1 MDKYIREF
9 QKPYRTK
16 LKVCITLYS
25 SKVNK
30 MLNPP
35 ADRISG
41 KHRPLNDD
49 KYQPHLGII
58 AQPQVGT
65 NLADKVLPRK
75 KVKDEYIPTLMKQM
89 GIEYS
94 TSNLSLGCRDVNDL
108 RKVVRGNG
116 TFFNRQL
123 VNANPIAPLSRSA
136 FSDDR
141 LGVSA
146 DLKQKPHF
154 VMTYR

>member
-1 MDKYIREF
+1 MNQYIRDF
-9 QKPYRTK
+9 QKTYRSK
-16 LKVCITLYS
+16 LKVFITLYS
-25 SKVNK
+25 SKVK

-41 KHRPLNDD
+41 KHRPLNND
-49 KYQPHLGII
+49 KYHPQLGII
-58 AQPQVGT
+58 DQPDVGT
-65 NLADKVLPRK
+65 NLADNKLPNK
-75 KVKDEYIPTLMKQM
+75 KVKDEFIPTLMKQM

-94 TSNLSLGCRDVNDL
+94 TSNISLGCREVNDL

-116 TFFNRQL
+116 TFYDKQL
-123 VNANPIAPLSRSA
+123 VNATPIAPLSRSA

-146 DLKQKPHF
+146 DLKQKPHY

>member
-1 MDKYIREF
+1 
-9 QKPYRTK
+9 
-16 LKVCITLYS
+16 
-25 SKVNK
+25 

-35 ADRISG
+35 QDRVRG

-49 KYQPHLGII
+49 KYHPHLGIVH
-58 AQPQVGT
+58 QPDVGT
-65 NLADKVLPRK
+65 DLADNKLPNK

-89 GIEYS
+89 GIEYA
-94 TSNLSLGCRDVNDL
+94 TSNISLGCREVNDL
-108 RKVVRGNG
+108 RKVERGNG
-116 TFFNRQL
+116 LFYDKQL
-123 VNANPIAPLSRSA
+123 VNATPIGPLSRQA

-146 DLKQKPHF
+146 DLKQKPHY

>member
-9 QKPYRTK
+9 QKTYRTK

-25 SKVNK
+25 FKVK
-30 MLNPP
+30 MSNPP

-41 KHRPLNDD
+41 KHRPLNND
-49 KYQPHLGII
+49 KYQPFLGII
-58 AQPQVGT
+58 DQPNVGV
-65 NLADKVLPRK
+65 NLADNKLPNK
-75 KVKDEYIPTLMKQM
+75 KVKDEYTPTLLKQM
-89 GIEYS
+89 GIEFK
-94 TSNLSLGCRDVNDL
+94 TSNISLGCRDVNDL

-116 TFFNRQL
+116 TFFDKQL
-123 VNANPIAPLSRSA
+123 VNATPIAPLSRSA

>member
-1 MDKYIREF
+1 MDKYIRDF
-9 QKPYRTK
+9 TKTHRTK
-16 LKVCITLYS
+16 LKVLIRIYS
-25 SKVNK
+25 LNVK

-41 KHRPLNDD
+41 KHRPLNDGR
-49 KYQPHLGII
+49 YHPHLGII
-58 AQPQVGT
+58 DQPEVGT
-65 NLADKVLPRK
+65 NLADKVLPNK

-89 GIEYS
+89 GIEYNQ
-94 TSNLSLGCRDVNDL
+94 SNISLGCREVNDL
-108 RKVVRGNG
+108 RKVERGNG
-116 TFFNRQL
+116 TFYNKQL
-123 VNANPIAPLSRSA
+123 VNATPINPLSRQG
-136 FSDDR
+136 FSEDR